1 MDFCS
6 IPLHNELFAQLSLKY
21 LGDEWPDEAREGL
34 SDDAMFW
41 MIPSSTKLGDD
52 PGLITALL
60 FPMVEG
66 KCLWG
71 EGCEDTA
78 LGGPLLEWFWKPDA
92 ASDAFLLNS

>member
-1 MDFCS
+1 MS
-6 IPLHNELFAQLSLKY
+6 SLHNQASNIWVMSGQTKP
-21 LGDEWPDEAREGL
+21 GEGL
-34 SDDAMFW
+34 GGESMFW

-60 FPMVEG
+60 FPRVEG

-78 LGGPLLEWFWKPDA
+78 LGGLLLEWFWKSDA
-92 ASDAFLLNS
+92 ATDASRLNS